1 MAYIP
6 GAEYRGGSYGKSG
19 SVYASR
25 REVREN
31 PRVSYSN
38 RERVESEGLSRDLA
52 SHVLASFGS
61 RGLAI
66 HPDKPIREKIIRRR
80 RAWVPAVLRYN
91 AIPSKV
97 LIEVCNLA
105 NGKDRQLIQ
114 TRKFRQEVAEAIA
127 AGILDY
133 YGQTDGATDLRVAAT
148 SR

>member
-1 MAYIP
+1 
-6 GAEYRGGSYGKSG
+6 
-19 SVYASR
+19 
-25 REVREN
+25 VREN
-31 PRVSYSN
+31 PRVSYTS

-52 SHVLASFGS
+52 SHILASFGG

-105 NGKDRQLIQ
+105 NTYDRQLIQ
-114 TRKFRQEVAEAIA
+114 TRKFRQEVAEAIVE
-127 AGILDY
+127 GVLGY
-133 YGQTDGATDLRVAAT
+133 YGQAEGVTDLRVAAT
-148 SR
+148 TR

>member
-6 GAEYRGGSYGKSG
+6 GAKYRSGSYGKSG

-25 REVREN
+25 REVREE
-31 PRVSYSN
+31 PRVSYTS

-52 SHVLASFGS
+52 GHILSSFGDQ
-61 RGLAI
+61 GLAI
-66 HPDKPIREKIIRRR
+66 HPDKPIREKVIRRR

-105 NGKDRQLIQ
+105 NSQDRQLIQ
-114 TRKFRQEVAEAIA
+114 TQKFRQQVAQAIVD
-127 AGILDY
+127 GILGY
-133 YGQTDGATDLRVAAT
+133 YGQSEGATDLRVATT